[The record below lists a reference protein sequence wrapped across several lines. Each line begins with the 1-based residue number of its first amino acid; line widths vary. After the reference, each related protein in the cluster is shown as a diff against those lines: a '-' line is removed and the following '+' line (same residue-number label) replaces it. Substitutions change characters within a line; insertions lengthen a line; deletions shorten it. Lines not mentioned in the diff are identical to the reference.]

1 MGWMRTDFPLWYR
14 ALKDDG
20 GSDFGVLRRVF
31 FLVPYRGGL
40 T

>member
-1 MGWMRTDFPLWYR
+1 MGYERSHFRLWYR

-20 GSDFGVLRRVF
+20 GSDFGVLRQVF
-31 FLVPYRGGL
+31 FLVRCRGGL